1 MSWYFMLNNIIPD
14 YTPLNR
20 SHIASISI
28 SITNMHT
35 IDLSGIIIR
44 NVEVLNVIVLN
55 CFFFFFLEHCNGE
68 PYTWKWQ

>member
-1 MSWYFMLNNIIPD
+1 MLNNIIPD

-28 SITNMHT
+28 SITNMYT

-44 NVEVLNVIVLN
+44 NVEILNVIVFN
-55 CFFFFFLEHCNGE
+55 WVFFNIAMVNLINGNGNDVVN
-68 PYTWKWQ
+68 